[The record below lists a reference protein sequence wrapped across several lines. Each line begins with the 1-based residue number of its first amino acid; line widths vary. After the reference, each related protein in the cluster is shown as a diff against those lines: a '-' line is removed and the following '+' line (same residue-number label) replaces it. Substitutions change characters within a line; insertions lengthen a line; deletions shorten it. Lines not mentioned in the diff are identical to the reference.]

1 MKKLLNYLT
10 FGHHIVVDELTGWG
24 NESNISGFTIG
35 ELRAG
40 ENILIAPN
48 GSRLTISGNKLRR
61 GNTLTASLQRNDNE
75 IEKVIIGDCCEAYQ
89 GLPIVIATAG
99 DNVQIIA
106 PVCKTSAQLLQFLTE
121 VKDFCKE
128 RKDVPWWFYGKT
140 EKLANWLYYNNPYS
154 DLCE

>member
-1 MKKLLNYLT
+1 MCHNTNYYHLNKIDMKKLLNYLT

-35 ELRAG
+35 
-40 ENILIAPN
+40 
-48 GSRLTISGNKLRR
+48 
-61 GNTLTASLQRNDNE
+61 
-75 IEKVIIGDCCEAYQ
+75 DCCEAYQ

-106 PVCKTSAQLLQFLTE
+106 PVCKTSDQLLQFLTE

-128 RKDVPWWFYGKT
+128 RKDVPWWFYEKT
-140 EKLANWLYYNNPYS
+140 EKLANWLYYNNPNG
-154 DLCE
+154 DLWE